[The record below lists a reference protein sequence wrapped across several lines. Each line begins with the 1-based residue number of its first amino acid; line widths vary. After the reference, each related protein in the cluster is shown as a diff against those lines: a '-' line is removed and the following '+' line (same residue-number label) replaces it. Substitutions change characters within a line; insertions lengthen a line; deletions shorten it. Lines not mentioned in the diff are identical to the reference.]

1 MKRRKESAGLD
12 IPGAPAAAKPIID
25 RLRYMKGKG
34 APAPLLLVH
43 LAAHAVK
50 ADAETQA
57 AFASILHHSKA
68 PDFAKAVELV
78 EKQRIPE
85 AHQIAAYLR
94 REMPVTRK
102 ARSKAPR
109 AKRQRKRSRGDTRQK
124 G

>member
-1 MKRRKESAGLD
+1 MKRREDSAGID
-12 IPGAPAAAKPIID
+12 APGAPAAALPVIA
-25 RLRYMKGKG
+25 RLRRMKGQG
-34 APAPLLLVH
+34 APAPLLLIH

-50 ADAETQA
+50 ADVETQA
-57 AFASILHHSKA
+57 ALTAVAHHYKA

-85 AHQIAAYLR
+85 APQIAAYLR